1 MKRTG
6 AFLLAVAAAS
16 LSQDSSSCHAQDYGS
31 YGQEENYA
39 DYADTQDDLYLG
51 TPTMLPSSRRK
62 PLELEGEFI
71 F

>member
-16 LSQDSSSCHAQDYGS
+16 LSQDSTSCHAQDYGS

-39 DYADTQDDLYLG
+39 DYADTQDDLYANYAAKQQEKAAG
-51 TPTMLPSSRRK
+51 A
-62 PLELEGEFI
+62 GG
-71 F
+71 